1 MHLAIPLVHSYFK
14 DQCLVSI
21 KILALPYLYSV
32 YRKFQTSKFS
42 IRNIPPQKI
51 SQKNCSHDI
60 LVWAER
66 IYHEKK
72 LFWIKIFGEEN
83 LWLNFLGWSCS
94 AQKPLM
100 IQVSNMSMHSGRA
113 SVQMPIIT
121 KLIYTILHASHP
133 VTTKLTYAIFLYP
146 NHWITKGK
154 SLGVYHHSC

>member
-1 MHLAIPLVHSYFK
+1 M
-14 DQCLVSI
+14 SI

-72 LFWIKIFGEEN
+72 LFWIKILGEEN
-83 LWLNFLGWSCS
+83 LWLEFSWVELQCTEAPNDTSE
-94 AQKPLM
+94 Q
-100 IQVSNMSMHSGRA
+100 
-113 SVQMPIIT
+113 
-121 KLIYTILHASHP
+121 YEHA
-133 VTTKLTYAIFLYP
+133 FR
-146 NHWITKGK
+146 
-154 SLGVYHHSC
+154 